1 VRTFS
6 LAADPRRFKH
16 RDCPDCKGEAVNGLF
31 NPAILRQTSAQAKQE
46 PKGEIMTPQAA
57 TRQPAAPQTPPLPQA
72 KPEALG
78 LSPVRLQRMSD
89 AFKREIDKGTL
100 PGATVMVARRGQIGW
115 FEALGRQSPAAS
127 APMAHNSIFR
137 IFSMTKPIVSVGIM
151 MLVEEGHF
159 VLSDPVAKFIPEFAG
174 QKVGVENNGKL
185 EFVPLKGAMTV
196 QDLLRHTSGITY
208 DHTGNGLVQ
217 QLYQQSRLRSRKIT
231 NAEHAALVASLP
243 LMCQPGAEWNY
254 SRSTDILGRIIEIV
268 SGKTLAAFLT
278 ERILAP
284 LQMTETA
291 FHTASENA
299 GRLAEPF
306 PVDPWS
312 GEKVELFNMLE
323 KPVME
328 SGGGG
333 LVSTTM
339 DYARFCQMLLNGG
352 VLDGNRLIGRK
363 TLELMAS
370 DHLGPTI
377 KADSILMPA
386 GHGFGL
392 GFAVRTSK
400 GLAPFPGSLGE
411 FFWSGMAGTFFWIDP
426 VEQMFVVF
434 MMQGPAQRHYIRT
447 LLRDL
452 VHAAVE

>member
-1 VRTFS
+1 MTAQT
-6 LAADPRRFKH
+6 AAK
-16 RDCPDCKGEAVNGLF
+16 
-31 NPAILRQTSAQAKQE
+31 PAT
-46 PKGEIMTPQAA
+46 
-57 TRQPAAPQTPPLPQA
+57 APQTPSLPHA
-72 KPEALG
+72 KPDTLG
-78 LSPVRLQRMSD
+78 LSPARLQLMSD

-115 FEALGRQSPAAS
+115 FEALGKQSPAAPT
-127 APMAHNSIFR
+127 PMAKDSLFR

-151 MLVEEGHF
+151 MLMEEGHF
-159 VLSDPVAKFIPEFAG
+159 ILNDPVAKFIPEFAN

-185 EFVPLKGAMTV
+185 DLVPLKRPMTI

-217 QLYQQSRLRSRKIT
+217 QLYQQSRLRSRKIS

-243 LMCQPGAEWNY
+243 LVCQPGAEWNY
-254 SRSTDILGRIIEIV
+254 SRSTDILGRILEVV
-268 SGKTLAAFLT
+268 SGKTLSAFLT

-284 LQMTETA
+284 LQMAETA
-291 FHTASENA
+291 FHTGEENA

-306 PVDPWS
+306 PTDPWS
-312 GEKVELFNMLE
+312 GEKVQLFNMLE

-352 VLDGNRLIGRK
+352 SLDGVRIIGRK
-363 TLELMAS
+363 ALALMAS
-370 DHLGPTI
+370 NHLD
-377 KADSILMPA
+377 ADVKVDSPLMPA

-392 GFAVRTSK
+392 GFAVRTK
-400 GLAPFPGSLGE
+400 TGMAPFPGSAGQ
-411 FFWSGMAGTFFWIDP
+411 FFWSGMAGTFFWIDLA
-426 VEQMFVVF
+426 EEMFAVF
-434 MMQGPAQRHYIRT
+434 MMQGPGQREY
-447 LLRDL
+447 LRSVLRGL
-452 VHAAVE
+452 VYAAVE

>member
-1 VRTFS
+1 MTAQT
-6 LAADPRRFKH
+6 AARHP
-16 RDCPDCKGEAVNGLF
+16 
-31 NPAILRQTSAQAKQE
+31 T
-46 PKGEIMTPQAA
+46 T
-57 TRQPAAPQTPPLPQA
+57 PQTPPLPQA

-78 LSPVRLQRMSD
+78 LSRLRLQRMSD

-100 PGATVMVARRGQIGW
+100 PGATVMVARRGQVGW
-115 FEALGRQSPAAS
+115 FEALGRQNPEAS
-127 APMAHNSIFR
+127 TPMALNSIFR

-151 MLVEEGHF
+151 MLIEDGHF
-159 VLSDPVAKFIPEFAG
+159 LLSDPVAKFIPEFAD

-185 EFVPLKGAMTV
+185 DLVPVKRAMTV

-231 NAEHAALVASLP
+231 NAEHAALVAGMP

-254 SRSTDILGRIIEIV
+254 SRSTDILGRIIEVV
-268 SGKTLAAFLT
+268 SGKSLGAFLT
-278 ERILAP
+278 VHILAP
-284 LQMTETA
+284 LQMAETA
-291 FHTASENA
+291 FHTGAENA

-306 PVDPWS
+306 PADPWN
-312 GEKVELFNMLE
+312 GDKVQLFNMLE

-352 VLDGNRLIGRK
+352 VLDGTRIIGRK
-363 TLELMAS
+363 TLQLMAS
-370 DHLGPTI
+370 DHLAPHV
-377 KADSILMPA
+377 KVDSPLMPA

-392 GFAVRTSK
+392 GFAVRTHQ
-400 GLAPFPGSLGE
+400 GLAPFPGSPGQ
-411 FFWSGMAGTFFWIDP
+411 FFWSGMAGTFFFIDP
-426 VEQMFVVF
+426 AEEMFVVF
-434 MMQGPAQRHYIRT
+434 MMQGPGQREYIRT

-452 VHAAVE
+452 VYAAVE